1 MYIEIELLK
10 RCISL
15 KKSYKDRIINRII
28 SGYHFSNFNSTGNTI
43 KIIHYIL

>member
-15 KKSYKDRIINRII
+15 KKSYKDRIIDRII
-28 SGYHFSNFNSTGNTI
+28 SGEFVSF
-43 KIIHYIL
+43 LEF